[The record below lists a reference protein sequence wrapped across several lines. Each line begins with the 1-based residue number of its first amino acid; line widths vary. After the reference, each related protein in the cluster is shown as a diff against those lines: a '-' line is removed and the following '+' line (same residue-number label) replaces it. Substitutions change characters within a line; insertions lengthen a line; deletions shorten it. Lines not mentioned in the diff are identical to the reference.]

1 VCVRA
6 RKCESSDVD
15 CVCEAVNYCASLL
28 CLCVC
33 ALWVLC
39 VRVLGYICVY
49 ACMSAVLCALC
60 DFVCFVLR
68 RRVGAVCVRATEC
81 GMRAGWSEKGKG
93 LSQFKL

>member
-1 VCVRA
+1 MCFVGSVKTYDGQTMR
-6 RKCESSDVD
+6 
-15 CVCEAVNYCASLL
+15 
-28 CLCVC
+28 
-33 ALWVLC
+33 
-39 VRVLGYICVY
+39 ICVY

-68 RRVGAVCVRATEC
+68 RSVGAVCVRATEC